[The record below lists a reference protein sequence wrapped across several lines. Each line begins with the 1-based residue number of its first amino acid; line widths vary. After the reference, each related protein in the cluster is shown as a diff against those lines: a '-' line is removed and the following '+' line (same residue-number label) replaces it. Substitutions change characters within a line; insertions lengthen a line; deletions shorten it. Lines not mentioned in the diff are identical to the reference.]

1 MFHPVWALG
10 IWGRPLCPLLPA
22 AMVIGTNSSREREGA
37 QKNQQSDHF
46 TKLDTHARHPRGTGC
61 LSILPSVSHSLI
73 DTGDKK
79 SF

>member
-1 MFHPVWALG
+1 MSHPVWALG

-22 AMVIGTNSSREREGA
+22 AMVIGTNSNREREGA

-46 TKLDTHARHPRGTGC
+46 TKLDTHARPTSARHGVSVH
-61 LSILPSVSHSLI
+61 LSVSHSLI